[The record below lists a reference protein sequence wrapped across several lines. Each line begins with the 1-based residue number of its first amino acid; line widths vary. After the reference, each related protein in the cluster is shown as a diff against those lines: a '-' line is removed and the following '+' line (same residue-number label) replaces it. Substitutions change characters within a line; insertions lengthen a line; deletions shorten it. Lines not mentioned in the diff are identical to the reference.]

1 MFKPTDRQMPLLSP
15 GTQLAE
21 GAQRRLRLSWA
32 DGFQRHVLPILL
44 SREAEFSHLYDDAT
58 GRPNWSVAR
67 LLGLHILQQLQDL
80 TDQQVVDA
88 LAFDVRY
95 QHALGLT
102 GEDAYLSR
110 RSHVQFRTRLV
121 AADPQRALLRG
132 VFEAVGAAAIDDLK
146 LTSSAQRIDS
156 TLVTSNIRGESTC
169 SRRPLPCSSMS

>member
-95 QHALGLT
+95 QYALGLT

-156 TLVTSNIRGESTC
+156 TLVTSNIRGKSTC